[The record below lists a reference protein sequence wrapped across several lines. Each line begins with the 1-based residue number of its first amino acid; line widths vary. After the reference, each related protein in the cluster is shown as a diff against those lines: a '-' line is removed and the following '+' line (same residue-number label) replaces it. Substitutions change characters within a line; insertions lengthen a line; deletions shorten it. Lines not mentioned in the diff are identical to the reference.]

1 MNSIKVEINNPSTKI
16 ALIPLNK
23 NIRKKKQNL
32 KVKEQ
37 FHNSIP
43 KPKEYM
49 TSFIIPRNINQNQY
63 FRTKQNIQFALTT
76 FNDNTLGELGINIFS
91 IGYSVSHI
99 EIQQQKMEYNFQAR
113 DFELADISTIFQ
125 MLRLLNMEKAHTNL
139 SKYLQ
144 RYEQI
149 SQIPCSTQI
158 EIAQVEQLASKYPY
172 ECYTFRHERNESVI
186 LKYTHNIKFLH
197 LMGITIDMLEEY
209 LKETKTL
216 PCAIRVNNYLE
227 VWHQVFEAV
236 SNDQQIFEME
246 VQNFNGK
253 RFYIKIKQAQIF
265 VEKDGKLYGHL
276 YWIYLTDTNQ
286 DLAIQ
291 NYEAILEKLYPKPKE
306 CLYKQIQ

>member
-1 MNSIKVEINNPSTKI
+1 MNSIKMEINNPSTKI
-16 ALIPLNK
+16 AVIPMNK
-23 NIRKKKQNL
+23 VIKKKKQNS
-32 KVKEQ
+32 KMKEQ
-37 FHNSIP
+37 CLNSIP
-43 KPKEYM
+43 QPKEFV

-63 FRTKQNIQFALTT
+63 FRTKENIQFALTT

-91 IGYSVSHI
+91 IGYSVSQTD
-99 EIQQQKMEYNFQAR
+99 IQQQKVEYHFQAR
-113 DFELADISTIFQ
+113 DFDLADISTIFQ
-125 MLRLLNMEKAHTNL
+125 MLRILNMDKAYNNL

-144 RYEQI
+144 RYDQI
-149 SQIPCSTQI
+149 SSIPCSTEL
-158 EIAQVEQLASKYPY
+158 EIQQVEELASKYPY

-197 LMGITIDMLEEY
+197 LMGITIDMIEEF
-209 LKETKTL
+209 LRETKTL

-253 RFYIKIKQAQIF
+253 RFYVKIKQAQIF
-265 VEKDGKLYGHL
+265 VEKDGKLYGYL

-286 DLAIQ
+286 NLAIK
-291 NYEAILEKLYPKPKE
+291 NYEAELDKLYPKPKE
-306 CLYKQIQ
+306 CLYKQIK

>member
-1 MNSIKVEINNPSTKI
+1 MNSFKMEINNPSTKI
-16 ALIPLNK
+16 ALPALNQYIK
-23 NIRKKKQNL
+23 KKKQNT
-32 KVKEQ
+32 KIKQ
-37 FHNSIP
+37 QSSNSILQ
-43 KPKEYM
+43 PKEFK

-63 FRTKQNIQFALTT
+63 FRTKENVQFALTT
-76 FNDNTLGELGINIFS
+76 FSDNTLGELGINIFS
-91 IGYSVSHI
+91 IGYCVSHS
-99 EIQQQKMEYNFQAR
+99 EIQQQKMEYHFQAR

-149 SQIPCSTQI
+149 SQIPCSTQL
-158 EIAQVEQLASKYPY
+158 EISQIEQLASKYPY

-209 LKETKTL
+209 LRETKTL
-216 PCAIRVNNYLE
+216 PCAIRVDNYLE

-236 SNDQQIFEME
+236 SNDQQIFEIE

-265 VEKDGKLYGHL
+265 VEKDGKLYGYL

-286 DLAIQ
+286 NLAIQ
-291 NYEAILEKLYPKPKE
+291 NYETVLEKLYPKPKE
-306 CLYKQIQ
+306 CLYRQIK